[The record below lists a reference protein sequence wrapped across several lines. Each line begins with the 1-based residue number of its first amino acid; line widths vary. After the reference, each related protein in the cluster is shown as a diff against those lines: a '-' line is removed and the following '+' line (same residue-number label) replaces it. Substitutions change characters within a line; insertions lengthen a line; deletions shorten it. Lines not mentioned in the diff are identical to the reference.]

1 MEKIILLYQLKIKE
15 YDRQIKKLKEK
26 GEHKKVF
33 LLKINRNEI
42 VKQYNKIKNESYE
55 LV

>member
-15 YDRQIKKLKEK
+15 YDRQISKLQEK
-26 GEHKKVF
+26 GDRKKIF

-42 VKQYNKIKNESYE
+42 VKQYNRINNEKYE

>member
-1 MEKIILLYQLKIKE
+1 MEKIILLYQFKIKE
-15 YDRQIKKLKEK
+15 YDRQINRLKKEGNRKQM
-26 GEHKKVF
+26 F
-33 LLKINRNEI
+33 LLKMNRNEI